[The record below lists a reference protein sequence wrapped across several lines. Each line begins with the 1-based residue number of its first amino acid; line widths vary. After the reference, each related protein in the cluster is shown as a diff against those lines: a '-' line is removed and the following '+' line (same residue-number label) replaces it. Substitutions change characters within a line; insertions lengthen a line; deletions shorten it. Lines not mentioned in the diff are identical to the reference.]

1 MANEGFLHTLVTLTN
16 LNLFMKRI
24 YLSLIFSAAIMFT
37 GCKNDKTTPEERV
50 DENTNLTQEDMQKE
64 KKEEVKEVV
73 VQMEPKSKSDLTG
86 TVTFT
91 QENGEV
97 TMTAEFTGLKEGMH
111 AIHLHEKADCSA
123 EDGTS
128 AGGHWNPTFED
139 HGEWGSKKGYHR
151 GDIGNFDVNADGKGS
166 ITFTTDQWCIGCD
179 DAKKNILNKAVIVHD
194 GVDDFTSQ
202 PSGAAGTRIGCGVIK
217 KNM

>member
-1 MANEGFLHTLVTLTN
+1 
-16 LNLFMKRI
+16 MKRI
-24 YLSLIFSAAIMFT
+24 VLSLTASALLLI
-37 GCKNDKTTPEERV
+37 GCKN
-50 DENTNLTQEDMQKE
+50 ENTTAEDRVEENVNATQQIDQEMEMEQ
-64 KKEEVKEVV
+64 EEVKKVV
-73 VQMEPKSKSDLTG
+73 VEMEPKSGSELSG

-91 QENGEV
+91 EENGEV
-97 TMTAEFTGLKEGMH
+97 TMTAEFSGLKEGMH

-139 HGEWGSKKGYHR
+139 HGEWGSEKGYHR
-151 GDIGNFDVNADGKGS
+151 GDIGNFDVNAEGKGS

-179 DAKKNILNKAVIVHD
+179 DDKKNILDKAVIVHD
-194 GVDDFTSQ
+194 GPDDFTSQ

-217 KNM
+217 M

>member
-1 MANEGFLHTLVTLTN
+1 
-16 LNLFMKRI
+16 MKRI
-24 YLSLIFSAAIMFT
+24 YLTAIFTVALFFT
-37 GCKNDKTTPEERV
+37 GCKN
-50 DENTNLTQEDMQKE
+50 ENTSAEEKTEDQTDVTNE
-64 KKEEVKEVV
+64 ENEEIEEEVLELK
-73 VQMEPKSKSDLTG
+73 VQMEPKSESDLTG

-91 QENGEV
+91 QEDNEV

-111 AIHLHEKADCSA
+111 AIHLHEEADCSA
-123 EDGTS
+123 NDGTS

-139 HGEWGSKKGYHR
+139 HGEWGSSNGYHR
-151 GDIGNFDVNADGKGS
+151 GDIGNFDANADGKGS

-179 DAKKNILNKAVIVHD
+179 DEKKNIVGKSVIVHD

-217 KNM
+217 TIE

>member
-1 MANEGFLHTLVTLTN
+1 
-16 LNLFMKRI
+16 MKRI
-24 YLSLIFSAAIMFT
+24 YLSAIFSAALIFT
-37 GCKNDKTTPEERV
+37 GCKNENTTPEERV
-50 DENTNLTQEDMQKE
+50 DENTDLTQENV
-64 KKEEVKEVV
+64 EEVEEEVLELK
-73 VQMEPKSKSDLTG
+73 VQMEPKSGSDLTG

-91 QENGEV
+91 QENEEV

-139 HGEWGSKKGYHR
+139 HGEWGSQKGYHR
-151 GDIGNFDVNADGKGS
+151 GDIGNFDVNAEGKGS

-179 DAKKNILNKAVIVHD
+179 DDKKNIIGKAVIVHD

-217 KNM
+217 DVE

>member
-1 MANEGFLHTLVTLTN
+1 
-16 LNLFMKRI
+16 MKRI
-24 YLSLIFSAAIMFT
+24 YLSVIFSAAIFFT
-37 GCKNDKTTPEERV
+37 GCKN
-50 DENTNLTQEDMQKE
+50 ENTTAEDRVEENIDATQETAA
-64 KKEEVKEVV
+64 EEMVMEEGQETKEVI

-97 TMTAEFTGLKEGMH
+97 TMTAEFTGLKQGMH

-139 HGEWGSKKGYHR
+139 HGKWGSEKGYHR
-151 GDIGNFDVNADGKGS
+151 GDIGNFDVNAEGKGS

-179 DAKKNILNKAVIVHD
+179 DEKKNILNKAVIVHE
-194 GVDDFTSQ
+194 GTDDFTSQ
-202 PSGAAGTRIGCGVIK
+202 PSGAAGTRVGCGVIK
-217 KNM
+217 M

>member
-1 MANEGFLHTLVTLTN
+1 
-16 LNLFMKRI
+16 MKRI
-24 YLSLIFSAAIMFT
+24 YFSAVFIAAIMIT
-37 GCKNDKTTPEERV
+37 GCKNEKSTSEEKV
-50 DENTNLTQEDMQKE
+50 DENANVTQQDMTEKE
-64 KKEEVKEVV
+64 ADMEEIQEVV
-73 VQMEPKSKSDLTG
+73 VQMEPKSNSDLTG
-86 TVTFT
+86 TVTFK
-91 QENGEV
+91 QEDGEV

-139 HGEWGSKKGYHR
+139 HGEWGSQKGYHR
-151 GDIGNFDVNADGKGS
+151 GDIGNFKVNAEGKGS

-179 DAKKNILNKAVIVHD
+179 DEKKNILNKAVIVHD

-202 PSGAAGTRIGCGVIK
+202 PSGAAGTRVGCGVIK
-217 KNM
+217 K